1 MEKKAGT
8 NDWVTA
14 QATATGFR
22 LSLCT
27 RGLVYDDHAGYR
39 TRYVAVVLS
48 NEYEQVPIGDSW
60 PNVDAYGVLTSGQG
74 LG

>member
-8 NDWVTA
+8 NGWVTA

-27 RGLVYDDHAGYR
+27 RGLVYDGHAGYSP
-39 TRYVAVVLS
+39 RYVAVVLS
-48 NEYEQVPIGDSW
+48 NEYEQVPRGDSW
-60 PNVDAYGVLTSGQG
+60 PSVDAYGCLLQARV
-74 LG
+74 